1 MDERARTGR
10 TPARPVGTTTLRHA
24 GLAFTVDVCGP
35 DDGEPVLLL
44 HGFPQSRHAWR
55 EVLPALGAA
64 GWRCIAP
71 DQRGYSPGARP
82 AGTDAYRTGALVD
95 DALGLLDAVG
105 APRAHLVGID
115 WGGQVA
121 WHAAG
126 RAPGRF
132 ASLAVLSRPHPV
144 AFAAALRDDPA
155 QAARSGHHRTLL
167 ADDAPRRWRRGGDLE
182 IERGLVARGVPPELA
197 AAHAATLEPPG
208 ALEAAI
214 EWYRAAAGGLG
225 ADAMPPIRMPTLY
238 VWGTEDHTVGRVA
251 AEGTAA
257 HGGPAYRFA
266 EIAGAGHYLP
276 EQVPA
281 RVSALLLEHL
291 ARWRAGRDAGGRT
304 ADQARSA

>member
-1 MDERARTGR
+1 LDQRPPAGLE
-10 TPARPVGTTTLRHA
+10 PARPLRTTTLPHA
-24 GLAFTVDVCGP
+24 GLAFTVDLCGP

-55 EVLPALGAA
+55 EVLPMLGAA

-82 AGTDAYRTGALVD
+82 TGTDAYRTDVLVD
-95 DALGLLDAVG
+95 DALGLVDAIG
-105 APRAHLVGID
+105 ADRVHLVGID

-121 WHAAG
+121 WHAAS
-126 RAPGRF
+126 RAPGRI

-155 QAARSGHHRTLL
+155 QKARSGHHRSLL
-167 ADDAPRRWRRGGDLE
+167 ADDAPRRWRRGGDAD
-182 IERGLVARGVPPELA
+182 IERGLVAHGVPPAIA

-214 EWYRAAAGGLG
+214 EWYRAAAAGLG
-225 ADAMPPIRMPTLY
+225 ADAMPPIRVPTLY
-238 VWGTEDHTVGRVA
+238 VWGSEDHTVGRVA

-257 HGGPAYRFA
+257 HGGPDFRFV
-266 EIAGAGHYLP
+266 EIPGAGHYLP

-281 RVSALLLEHL
+281 RIAALLLEHL
-291 ARWRAGRDAGGRT
+291 ARWRAGAPRR
-304 ADQARSA
+304 

>member
-1 MDERARTGR
+1 MTSTADLPPRRS
-10 TPARPVGTTTLRHA
+10 TTLAHA
-24 GLAFTVDVCGP
+24 GLVFDVDTCGP
-35 DDGEPVLLL
+35 EDGEPVLLL

-64 GWRCIAP
+64 GWRCVAP
-71 DQRGYSPGARP
+71 DQRGYSPRARP
-82 AGTDAYRTGALVD
+82 LGTDAYRIDALVD
-95 DALGLLDAVG
+95 DALGLLDALD
-105 APRAHLVGID
+105 APLAHLVGID

-121 WHAAG
+121 WHAAS
-126 RAPGRF
+126 RAPERI

-144 AFAAALRDDPA
+144 AFGAALREDPA
-155 QAARSGHHRTLL
+155 QRARSGHHRTLL
-167 ADDAPRRWRRGGDLE
+167 AEDAPRRWRRGGDSE
-182 IERGLVARGVPPELA
+182 IERGLLERGVPPPLA

-238 VWGTEDHTVGRVA
+238 AWGTEDHTVGRAA

-257 HGGPAYRFA
+257 HGGPAYRFV
-266 EIAGAGHYLP
+266 EIEGAGHYLP

-281 RVSALLLEHL
+281 RVAGLLREHL
-291 ARWRAGRDAGGRT
+291 DRWRMRP
-304 ADQARSA
+304 ARPR

>member
-10 TPARPVGTTTLRHA
+10 TPARPIGTTTLRHA

-82 AGTDAYRTGALVD
+82 AGTDAYRTGVLVD

-105 APRAHLVGID
+105 ASSAHLVGID

-167 ADDAPRRWRRGGDLE
+167 AGDAPRRWRRGGDLE

-225 ADAMPPIRMPTLY
+225 AEAMPPIRIPTLY
-238 VWGTEDHTVGRVA
+238 VWGIEDHTVGRVA

-291 ARWRAGRDAGGRT
+291 ARWRAGRDAGGAA